1 MTKIFSL
8 VWKVYLD
15 LQKALV
21 IYSKSW
27 NPFIKIKTL
36 LNYCKRT
43 LYNSSKSFLCERM
56 QNTLIKESESSLK
69 TVSHGVPQGSVLK
82 SLLLILFINNMHNSV
97 EYCKVHHYVDEAN
110 LLLRGNSLKK
120 INRQVNHD
128 LSLICH
134 CLWPNKI

>member
-1 MTKIFSL
+1 
-8 VWKVYLD
+8 
-15 LQKALV
+15 
-21 IYSKSW
+21 
-27 NPFIKIKTL
+27 
-36 LNYCKRT
+36 
-43 LYNSSKSFLCERM
+43 M

-82 SLLLILFINNMHNSV
+82 PLLFILFINNMHNSA

-110 LLLRGNSLKK
+110 LLLNGNSLKK